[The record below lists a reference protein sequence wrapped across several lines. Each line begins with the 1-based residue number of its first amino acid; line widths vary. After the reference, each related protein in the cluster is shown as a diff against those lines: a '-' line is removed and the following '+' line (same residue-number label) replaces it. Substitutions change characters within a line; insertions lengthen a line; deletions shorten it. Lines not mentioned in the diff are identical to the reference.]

1 MTTWLDVAKGLEVGR
16 SVRIKHDCNP
26 NGAPSLIVRHDPD
39 CYRAYCFRCKEPGM
53 YEAKR
58 LSLADRLLLMQVQRE
73 ADSAVDLHEEPEPR
87 MHNWLG
93 WPAPAMQWLLKA
105 GIGEADAVDL
115 GIYYHP
121 PTRRVVVPY
130 NGTHHWQARAV
141 MDGAKPKYLADKNP
155 RQCHIQ
161 GDGVDEAW
169 LPEVVLTE
177 DLLSAYKVSLS
188 GGWALPLMG
197 TTLHDEHIAC
207 LLRNTER
214 VAVWLDP
221 DEAGQ
226 RAALK
231 VVKRL
236 QVYGLVVTNIV
247 LDKDPKYYTR
257 HEIAELTRSIEWR
270 ST

>member
-26 NGAPSLIVRHDPD
+26 NGAPSLVVRHDPD

-58 LSLADRLLLMQVQRE
+58 LSLADRLLLMQAQRE
-73 ADSAVDLHEEPEPR
+73 ADAAVDRHEEPEPR
-87 MHNWLG
+87 LHSWLD

-141 MDGAKPKYLADKNP
+141 MAGAKPKYLADKNP

-161 GDGVDEAW
+161 GDEAG
-169 LPEVVLTE
+169 LPVVLTE
-177 DLLSAYKVSLS
+177 DLLSTYKVSLS
-188 GGWALPLMG
+188 GGRSLPLMG
-197 TTLHDEHIAC
+197 TALHDEHIAC
-207 LLRNTER
+207 LLRGTER
-214 VAVWLDP
+214 VVVWLDP
-221 DEAGQ
+221 DDAGQ
-226 RAALK
+226 RAARD
-231 VVKRL
+231 VCRRL
-236 QVYGLVVTNIV
+236 RVYGFSVKNIV

-257 HEIAELTRSIEWR
+257 HEIAELIRSIEWHLI
-270 ST
+270 

>member
-16 SVRIKHDCNP
+16 SARIKHDCNP
-26 NGAPSLIVRHDPD
+26 SGAPSLMVRHDLD

-58 LSLADRLLLMQVQRE
+58 LSLADRLLLMQEQRE
-73 ADSAVDLHEEPEPR
+73 ADSVIDLHSKPEPR
-87 MHNWLG
+87 EHNWLN
-93 WPAPAMQWLLKA
+93 WPDPAMQWLLKA

-121 PTRRVVVPY
+121 PTHRVVVPY

-141 MDGAKPKYLADKNP
+141 MDGAKPKYLADKNT
-155 RQCHIQ
+155 RECALQ
-161 GDGVDEAW
+161 G
-169 LPEVVLTE
+169 PEVWRNSPAEVFLTE
-177 DLLSAYKVSLS
+177 DLLSAYKVALAGRWS
-188 GGWALPLMG
+188 LPLMG
-197 TTLHDEHIAC
+197 TSLHDEHIAY
-207 LLRNTER
+207 LLQRTDR

-226 RAALK
+226 AAARK
-231 VVKRL
+231 TVKRL
-236 QVYGLVVTNIV
+236 QVYGLEVTNIQ

-257 HEIAELTRSIEWR
+257 YEIAKLARSIEWH
-270 ST
+270 